1 MPHRD
6 NNPTGQYHALMEDI
20 LDNGIHCE
28 NRTGI
33 DTHSVF
39 GRVMRFNISNG
50 QVPLLHSKKV
60 FTKGIFHELIWMLSG
75 DTNIRYLK
83 QHGVNIWDSWVKKGT
98 EEYDAEGKLVAGE
111 LPKIYQHQWR
121 RWESIKTVDND
132 SPLVDYYR
140 DKGYRLWTEV
150 YQPED
155 RLTYAIMKKEYDQ
168 IQMLVDK
175 LKNNPDD
182 RRIILS
188 AWNVAEI
195 DEMALPPCFREG
207 TLVATTDGYKPI
219 DQIVTGDEVLSAT
232 GVPRKVNKVWVTPY
246 AGKMLGIKV
255 RLMGPNIFCTPNHPF
270 LLKNGEY
277 VAAKDLKVGDLV
289 GMSKPKSIKDHQFE
303 VSLNHGKDVLIK
315 KQVTLTKDDYYT
327 LGYFM
332 GNGWASKTGNRISFA
347 IPHSKVEE
355 ILPRIRKTIKVS
367 RKPGDAKNVSTY
379 ETKSEK
385 WISLFREFGH
395 KAHNKRIPQWVM
407 ESTIESK
414 ELFLEGFFDADGHFP
429 QFGMVNVTTTSP
441 SVAYGIQRLLG
452 EFGLT
457 AGVNFQRKSPTHV
470 IEGREVNQRDLWHMR
485 ARVPILRSTVLH
497 EDDYIWTPITQIIEQ
512 QETKEIVYNLDV
524 DVEHTYTV
532 QNIATHNCHTLLHLK
547 PYKLGLTERK
557 VIAEERGIALEEVA
571 THRLSGL
578 LYQRSADVPIGA
590 PFNIVQYSLLIQM
603 LAHVTNMETGEFV
616 WVGGDCHVYEDQ
628 VSTANQQLARPT
640 EGPYTPRI
648 VLNPEVKDIFDFTI
662 DDIQVVDYHPQ
673 PAIKY
678 PAAAV

>member
-6 NNPTGQYHALMEDI
+6 NSPTGQYHALMEDI

-83 QHGVNIWDSWVKKGT
+83 QHGVSIWDSWVKKGT

-195 DEMALPPCFREG
+195 EEMALPP
-207 TLVATTDGYKPI
+207 
-219 DQIVTGDEVLSAT
+219 
-232 GVPRKVNKVWVTPY
+232 
-246 AGKMLGIKV
+246 
-255 RLMGPNIFCTPNHPF
+255 
-270 LLKNGEY
+270 
-277 VAAKDLKVGDLV
+277 
-289 GMSKPKSIKDHQFE
+289 
-303 VSLNHGKDVLIK
+303 
-315 KQVTLTKDDYYT
+315 
-327 LGYFM
+327 
-332 GNGWASKTGNRISFA
+332 
-347 IPHSKVEE
+347 
-355 ILPRIRKTIKVS
+355 
-367 RKPGDAKNVSTY
+367 
-379 ETKSEK
+379 
-385 WISLFREFGH
+385 
-395 KAHNKRIPQWVM
+395 
-407 ESTIESK
+407 
-414 ELFLEGFFDADGHFP
+414 
-429 QFGMVNVTTTSP
+429 
-441 SVAYGIQRLLG
+441 
-452 EFGLT
+452 
-457 AGVNFQRKSPTHV
+457 
-470 IEGREVNQRDLWHMR
+470 
-485 ARVPILRSTVLH
+485 
-497 EDDYIWTPITQIIEQ
+497 
-512 QETKEIVYNLDV
+512 
-524 DVEHTYTV
+524 
-532 QNIATHNCHTLLHLK
+532 CHTLLHLK

-557 VIAEERGIALEEVA
+557 VIAEERDIPLEQVA

-578 LYQRSADVPIGA
+578 LYQRSADVPIGV

-603 LAHVTNMETGEFV
+603 LAHVTNMETDEFV

-628 VSTANQQLARPT
+628 VTTANQQLARPT

-648 VLNPEVKDIFDFTI
+648 VLNPEVKDIFDFSI

>member
-6 NNPTGQYHALMEDI
+6 NSPTGQYHALMEDI

-60 FTKGIFHELIWMLSG
+60 FHKGIFHELIWMLSG

-83 QHGVNIWDSWVKKGT
+83 QHGVSIWDSWVKKGT
-98 EEYDAEGKLVAGE
+98 EEYVDGQLVAGE

-121 RWESIKTVDND
+121 RWMDTRVVPVNQQAEYELVGFKVIGSFEGVDGD
-132 SPLVDYYR
+132 EEALCVMR
-140 DKGYRLWTEV
+140 RE
-150 YQPED
+150 
-155 RLTYAIMKKEYDQ
+155 IDQ
-168 IQMLVDK
+168 IQNLVDK
-175 LKNNPDD
+175 LRNKPDD

-195 DEMALPPCFREG
+195 EEMALPP
-207 TLVATTDGYKPI
+207 
-219 DQIVTGDEVLSAT
+219 
-232 GVPRKVNKVWVTPY
+232 
-246 AGKMLGIKV
+246 
-255 RLMGPNIFCTPNHPF
+255 
-270 LLKNGEY
+270 
-277 VAAKDLKVGDLV
+277 
-289 GMSKPKSIKDHQFE
+289 
-303 VSLNHGKDVLIK
+303 
-315 KQVTLTKDDYYT
+315 
-327 LGYFM
+327 
-332 GNGWASKTGNRISFA
+332 
-347 IPHSKVEE
+347 
-355 ILPRIRKTIKVS
+355 
-367 RKPGDAKNVSTY
+367 
-379 ETKSEK
+379 
-385 WISLFREFGH
+385 
-395 KAHNKRIPQWVM
+395 
-407 ESTIESK
+407 
-414 ELFLEGFFDADGHFP
+414 
-429 QFGMVNVTTTSP
+429 
-441 SVAYGIQRLLG
+441 
-452 EFGLT
+452 
-457 AGVNFQRKSPTHV
+457 
-470 IEGREVNQRDLWHMR
+470 
-485 ARVPILRSTVLH
+485 
-497 EDDYIWTPITQIIEQ
+497 
-512 QETKEIVYNLDV
+512 
-524 DVEHTYTV
+524 
-532 QNIATHNCHTLLHLK
+532 CHTLLHLK

-557 VIAEERGIALEEVA
+557 VIAEERDIPLEQVA

-578 LYQRSADVPIGA
+578 LYQRSADVPIGV

-628 VSTANQQLARPT
+628 VTTANQQLARPT